1 MLELDYIM
9 KHTLKKHNRG
19 VKAEELKKITK
30 AGNIYYNSVNLL
42 CGRQGSGKSFTS
54 MKEIII
60 ATEEKPSHLVI
71 CICKDENSEDP
82 TVKALERLVSC
93 DVVYIGENNAEDYV
107 RNILLW
113 KKFYNEVKDNKLEKK
128 IDEDQKQECFENLH
142 IKNFD
147 KPFLHTILL
156 FNDIAKSKLLNN
168 PTNYF
173 NQLIPICRH
182 IQTSFFLC
190 VQFWKSVPTEIK
202 ANTTTAF
209 IFGGFSRQQLFY
221 ILSQLPITLDKNLIY
236 QRYIDLNKN
245 DKIVVDCETGEAI
258 VDLRQI

>member
-1 MLELDYIM
+1 MTELDYIM
-9 KHTLKKHNRG
+9 QEMIQQQKRAT
-19 VKAEELKKITK
+19 KAEELKKIGGESNT
-30 AGNIYYNSVNLL
+30 YYNSVNLL
-42 CGRQGSGKSFTS
+42 CGRQGSGKSYTS
-54 MKEIII
+54 MKEIIL
-60 ATEEKPSHLVI
+60 ASQEEPTHLVI

-82 TVKALERLVSC
+82 TVKALAPLLFCDIEFVGESC
-93 DVVYIGENNAEDYV
+93 AEDYV
-107 RNILLW
+107 KNILLW
-113 KKFYNEVKDNKLEKK
+113 KKFYNEIKDNHLEKR
-128 IDEDQKQECFENLH
+128 IEQTQKQECFKNLH
-142 IKNFD
+142 IHNFS

-202 ANTTTAF
+202 ANITTAF

-221 ILSQLPITLDKNLIY
+221 ILSQLPTTFDKSTIY
-236 QRYIDLNKN
+236 EQYQQLNKN
-245 DKIVVDCETGEAI
+245 DKLIVDCETGETTI
-258 VDLRQI
+258 EERTI